1 MALALIDT
9 APAHNERSGCT
20 ACKARHALQSV
31 FIKDGLRPIDSVSSL
46 DSVRIGSAPCFNRKT
61 WDSSDSRSL
70 YAVDGWGRPYF
81 SVEDSG
87 HLCVKTTGISHLLP
101 ATAQSLSL
109 WCYNICSR
117 SNTSDD
123 GIDRL
128 ASRVGLS
135 FAHRRLG
142 VFDWVIARQRC
153 PDAGIPQIRC

>member
-9 APAHNERSGCT
+9 APTHNERSGCT

-81 SVEDSG
+81 SIEDSG
-87 HLCVKTTGISHLLP
+87 HLCVKKTG
-101 ATAQSLSL
+101 
-109 WCYNICSR
+109 N
-117 SNTSDD
+117 SNTSCQLSRDPYLF
-123 GIDRL
+123 GATIYAPGVILLMAVLTGLPQGL
-128 ASRVGLS
+128 AFPLRIGDFVCLIG
-135 FAHRRLG
+135 
-142 VFDWVIARQRC
+142 
-153 PDAGIPQIRC
+153 